1 MTVEEAIEF
10 FGNNDQFNSFIN
22 SKLELQLNDKENK
35 HVKKKISLEEK
46 KHLLV
51 NEILKLETKIE
62 QLNKQKNNLTKEIK
76 EIKNSCI
83 NDKIVELTDAMCI
96 EHLKNSSNTYEIYL
110 HQKILL

>member
-35 HVKKKISLEEK
+35 HVKKIISLEEK

-62 QLNKQKNNLTKEIK
+62 QLNNKKNNLTKEIK
-76 EIKNSCI
+76 EIKNSCK
-83 NDKIVELTDAMCI
+83 NDKKIELTDTMCI
-96 EHLKNSSNTYEIYL
+96 AHLKKSSTTYEIYQ